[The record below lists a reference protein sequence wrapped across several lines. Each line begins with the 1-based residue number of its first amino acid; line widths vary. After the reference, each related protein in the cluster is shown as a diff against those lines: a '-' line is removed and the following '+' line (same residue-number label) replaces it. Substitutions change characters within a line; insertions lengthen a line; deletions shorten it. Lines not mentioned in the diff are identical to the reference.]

1 MSELER
7 LRDQIGAL
15 DQAVLEAL
23 NARLGLVRRVNEHK
37 RETGLPLIDAERE
50 AELLEELA
58 ATNPGPLSTRSVQ
71 ALFAGVLDVMK
82 QEVRGEPRPQEAR
95 LQEPPN
101 RPGAAVD
108 SLAVIGT
115 GLLGSS
121 VALAARRAGVAR
133 VAGWDA
139 EGSTLAEALGAKT
152 IDEAAAS
159 RRATRSRAGRAAARL
174 APRRISSTAQPGS

>member
-23 NARLGLVRRVNEHK
+23 NARLGLVRRFNEHK
-37 RETGLPLIDAERE
+37 QETGLPLIDAERE
-50 AELLEELA
+50 AELLEELVA
-58 ATNPGPLSTRSVQ
+58 ANPGPLSTRSVQ
-71 ALFAGVLDVMK
+71 ALFAAVLDVMK
-82 QEVRGEPRPQEAR
+82 QEVRGEPRPRETQP
-95 LQEPPN
+95 QEPAN
-101 RPGAAVD
+101 RAGAVVD

-133 VAGWDA
+133 VVGFDA
-139 EGSTLAEALGAKT
+139 EGSTLAEALGA
-152 IDEAAAS
+152 
-159 RRATRSRAGRAAARL
+159 
-174 APRRISSTAQPGS
+174 